1 MKRKFSQDDYPY
13 CFIITIPKELL
24 LNISWRLDDKSQS
37 TLARTCTVLNSFNKK
52 HFKKETYTWV
62 SNMEYDDN
70 RNDEYIRK
78 SEQLMDQIGW
88 VTVKT
93 ILKTALVS
101 PHNSYTHS
109 VRGLRLMSTSHLP
122 IGINPADLNA
132 FVMEFNF
139 NERHLLNLSLFK
151 TFENLML
158 LKLSNITFESDK
170 MSEDFELRLEAIYLH
185 SCEWTDD
192 DASMLFKR
200 CTNLQETQ
208 LSCCRYSGNGSVEF
222 PPSLKRLAL
231 KEIYEASEQISIS
244 GCTQLESLEFDYF
257 LKDPNCFG
265 NLLSNLK
272 TLILHPDSIRY
283 YEASASSLDNDNNT
297 IYLEISMFKSL
308 KELQVHGTEFIGGRL
323 NFELHK
329 EIDSFSIKLFS
340 CCDGNHPTI
349 FEFEFSPKV
358 SRQVS
363 IPLGPLR
370 PPMSENY

>member
-1 MKRKFSQDDYPY
+1 
-13 CFIITIPKELL
+13 
-24 LNISWRLDDKSQS
+24 
-37 TLARTCTVLNSFNKK
+37 
-52 HFKKETYTWV
+52 
-62 SNMEYDDN
+62 
-70 RNDEYIRK
+70 
-78 SEQLMDQIGW
+78 
-88 VTVKT
+88 
-93 ILKTALVS
+93 LVS

-109 VRGLRLMSTSHLP
+109 VKGLHLGNTSQVP
-122 IGINPADLNA
+122 IGINPANLIA
-132 FVMEFNF
+132 FVMEFDF
-139 NERHLLNLSLFK
+139 GEIHLLNLSLFG

-158 LKLSNITFESDK
+158 LKLSYITFESDK
-170 MSEDFELRLEAIYLH
+170 VLEDFELRLEAIYLEH
-185 SCEWTDD
+185 CEWTDN

-208 LSCCRYSGNGSVEF
+208 LSFCRYSGNGSVEF

-323 NFELHK
+323 NFKLHK